1 MDLIRGFSTWCNY
14 YCDTMSWRS
23 ISCILVD
30 QKYHFEPRTIVQ
42 TWKFI
47 IFDELW
53 TIFGPPV
60 DVSRRRRCRSQKWQ
74 NPHLKQAQEHLTK
87 ITEIAQSIYIISTW
101 QSLSNHNKFTKMPK
115 SLSITSTRA
124 SQKDH
129 KNDTK
134 MAQTLYITSTWQSLS
149 NHCKITIKSQ
159 KCQNPYP

>member
-1 MDLIRGFSTWCNY
+1 
-14 YCDTMSWRS
+14 MSWRTF
-23 ISCILVD
+23 SCILVD
-30 QKYHFEPRTIVQ
+30 QKYHFEPCTIVQ

-87 ITEIAQSIYIISTW
+87 ITEIAQSLYIISTW

-134 MAQTLYITSTWQSLS
+134 MAQTLYITSTWQSLT
-149 NHCKITIKSQ
+149 NHCKITRKSPKWPNPYPQ
-159 KCQNPYP
+159 RPQDDHACQNPYP